1 MRDLIELVKALAW
14 PITVLTIFVILRSE
28 VQRFTKNVADRI
40 QSANSITIGPR
51 GFELKGLVKVVPVP
65 AELQARKLALAR
77 FVRRLTNKPM
87 LDQIAAALNIPQST
101 DVRAQIGDIIL
112 EINRRVDSGQAMDLV
127 SKELR
132 RITAQDF

>member
-51 GFELKGLVKVVPVP
+51 GFELKGLVKAVPIP

-77 FVRRLTNKPM
+77 FVRRLTSKSM
-87 LDQIAAALNIPQST
+87 LDEMADALRIPHST
-101 DVRAQIGDIIL
+101 DSRAQIGDIIL
-112 EINRRVDSGQAMDLV
+112 EINRRVDTAQAMDAL
-127 SKELR
+127 SEELR
-132 RITAQDF
+132 RITGQDF

>member
-1 MRDLIELVKALAW
+1 MHELIELVKAVVW

-51 GFELKGLVKVVPVP
+51 GVELKGLVKVVPVP

-77 FVRRLTNKPM
+77 FVRRLTSKAT
-87 LDQIAAALNIPQST
+87 LDQIAEALNIPQST
-101 DVRAQIGDIIL
+101 DIKSQIGDIIL
-112 EINRRVDSGQAMDLV
+112 EINRRVDSGQAMDLL
-127 SKELR
+127 SQELR

>member
-1 MRDLIELVKALAW
+1 MHDLIELVKALAW

-51 GFELKGLVKVVPVP
+51 GFELKGLVKAVPIP
-65 AELQARKLALAR
+65 AELQARKLALVR
-77 FVRRLTNKPM
+77 FVRRLTSKSM
-87 LDQIAAALNIPQST
+87 LDEMADALRIPQST
-101 DVRAQIGDIIL
+101 DSRAQIGDIIL
-112 EINRRVDSGQAMDLV
+112 EINRRVDTAQAMDAL
-127 SKELR
+127 SGELR

>member
-1 MRDLIELVKALAW
+1 MHELIELVKAVVW
-14 PITVLTIFVILRSE
+14 PITVLTIFVIQRSE

-77 FVRRLTNKPM
+77 FVRRLTSKSM
-87 LDQIAAALNIPQST
+87 LDQIAEVLNIPQST
-101 DVRAQIGDIIL
+101 DIKSQTGDIIL
-112 EINRRVDSGQAMDLV
+112 EINRRVDNGQAMDLL

>member
-1 MRDLIELVKALAW
+1 MHELIELVKAVVW

-77 FVRRLTNKPM
+77 FVRRLTSKSM
-87 LDQIAAALNIPQST
+87 LDQIAEVLNIPQST
-101 DVRAQIGDIIL
+101 DIKSQTGDYPG
-112 EINRRVDSGQAMDLV
+112 DKQTS
-127 SKELR
+127 
-132 RITAQDF
+132 